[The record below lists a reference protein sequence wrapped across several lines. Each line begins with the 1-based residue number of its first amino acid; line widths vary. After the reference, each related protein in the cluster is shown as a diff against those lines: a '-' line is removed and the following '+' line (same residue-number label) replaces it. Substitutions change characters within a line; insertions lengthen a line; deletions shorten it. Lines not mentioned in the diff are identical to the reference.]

1 MKRDGLL
8 YSLFQLVPTL
18 FFDLMGQPSVAED
31 YRLAFVDGNQPDWK
45 LDGMFL
51 PRDRCLVETPTYYFV
66 KARFQWDPL
75 VYRDLFSEVFL
86 YLEVVPSVQRWQ
98 AVVLY
103 PSPELEVDE
112 TQALGEFLN
121 SSHVQV
127 IYLNQLGAISE
138 LTPGL
143 GILRLLVEP
152 TATVPSAARGLI
164 ERVQASAIAA
174 VDRAQLLELIET
186 IVVYMFPRRTREEIA
201 VMLGITELKE
211 TRVYQEGREEE
222 ARSLISRQL
231 TRKLGALPEGLQGQ
245 VKQLSLE
252 ALETL
257 HLALF
262 DFAEVSDLEA
272 WLAAQEADESN

>member
-1 MKRDGLL
+1 MRTD
-8 YSLFQLVPTL
+8 SLFYAL
-18 FFDLMGQPSVAED
+18 FQSFPALLFELMGESSIASAG
-31 YRLAFVDGNQPDWK
+31 YRFDSIELKQTAFRIDGV
-45 LDGMFL
+45 FL
-51 PRDRCLVETPTYYFV
+51 PPESAANAPVYFLEAQFQRDAQL
-66 KARFQWDPL
+66 
-75 VYRDLFSEVFL
+75 YRRLFAEVFL
-86 YLEVVPSVQRWQ
+86 YLRQHPDVRQWQ

-103 PSPELEVDE
+103 PNTTVEVAEPE
-112 TQALGEFLN
+112 TFGALVN
-121 SSHVQV
+121 SAQVQV
-127 IYLNQLGAISE
+127 IYLEQLGAISE

-211 TRVYQEGREEE
+211 TRVYQEGREEGT
-222 ARSLISRQL
+222 RSLISRQL
-231 TRKLGALPEGLQGQ
+231 TRKLGTLPEGLQGQ

-257 HLALF
+257 GEALF

-272 WLAAQEADESN
+272 WLAAQEDVESN

>member
-1 MKRDGLL
+1 MRTD
-8 YSLFQLVPTL
+8 SLFYAL
-18 FFDLMGQPSVAED
+18 FQSFPALLFELIGEPSIASAGYRFDSIELKQT
-31 YRLAFVDGNQPDWK
+31 AFRIDGV
-45 LDGMFL
+45 FL
-51 PRDRCLVETPTYYFV
+51 PPESAANAPVYFLEAQFQRDAQL
-66 KARFQWDPL
+66 
-75 VYRDLFSEVFL
+75 YRRLFAEVFL
-86 YLEVVPSVQRWQ
+86 YLRQHPDVRQWQ

-103 PSPELEVDE
+103 PNATVEVAE
-112 TQALGEFLN
+112 TETFGALVN
-121 SSHVQV
+121 SGHVQV

-152 TATVPSAARGLI
+152 TATVPSAARDLI
-164 ERVQASAIAA
+164 KRVQSSAIAA

-231 TRKLGALPEGLQGQ
+231 TRKLGALPEGLQSQ
-245 VKQLSLE
+245 VRQLSLE

-257 HLALF
+257 
-262 DFAEVSDLEA
+262 
-272 WLAAQEADESN
+272 